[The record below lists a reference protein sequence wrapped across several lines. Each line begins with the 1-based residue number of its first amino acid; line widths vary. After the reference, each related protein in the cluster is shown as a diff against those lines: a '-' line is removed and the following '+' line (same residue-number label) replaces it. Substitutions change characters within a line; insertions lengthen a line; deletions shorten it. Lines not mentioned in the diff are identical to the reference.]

1 MKKLLTILFL
11 FACSF
16 AYAQSLPNVAFP
28 TSEAVA
34 DTYTV
39 NITNYGSSYNDK
51 VALINFRSANSGPAT
66 LNITPSGGSA
76 LGARPLRKYNGTD
89 WVPLA
94 SGDLRGDSS
103 LYFVHYSA
111 NCTCLRIVP
120 QGTGSGGA
128 TPDLDAV
135 LTEGST
141 ATIASAL
148 SVTTNNGVNIQH
160 GDGTVS
166 ASVIMTA
173 VESVFEWDNGTNY
186 GNLTMQASGNQF
198 NGSETFVFTP
208 TATESGVNVG
218 SLAGDPSS
226 PENGDLWYDQ
236 TANELTARI
245 NGANVA
251 LGAGGGGTTTNAV
264 TFNNGGSGAASG
276 TTFDGSVART
286 ISYNTVGAQ
295 PLDSDLTSWA
305 AITRASGF
313 DTWVATP
320 SSANLAATVT
330 DEVGTGFL
338 PFTRP
343 VINTQVAS
351 YVLVASDEW
360 KEVQI
365 NAAGANNLELPPDAA
380 TPIGFQCVYRRTG
393 AGQTTFTLGSGVTAD
408 FSAVVAVDPG
418 QNNLT
423 HIFKDASNHYKV
435 TNGSPGTTA
444 ALTASNAYMTTTIG
458 GSPGN
463 ALNATAS
470 VGVKFTGVTSVA
482 TGDLVQVTAADTWSV
497 LAAVS
502 AGSYLRSGGVST
514 ASVWSTLKLP
524 NTATANRVAYATST
538 NTIGEDAD
546 LTFNGT
552 NLNTTTLT
560 VGAGS
565 TISGYISN
573 TAALDFPSTAAG
585 TCEAL
590 TITLTGAA
598 VGDAVILGVDNASIP
613 GVNYIY
619 PTAWVS
625 ATNTVTVK
633 GCNIQTVSA
642 LDPASGTFK
651 VAIFK

>member
-1 MKKLLTILFL
+1 M
-11 FACSF
+11 
-16 AYAQSLPNVAFP
+16 
-28 TSEAVA
+28 
-34 DTYTV
+34 DV
-39 NITNYGSSYNDK
+39 N
-51 VALINFRSANSGPAT
+51 
-66 LNITPSGGSA
+66 
-76 LGARPLRKYNGTD
+76 
-89 WVPLA
+89 
-94 SGDLRGDSS
+94 
-103 LYFVHYSA
+103 
-111 NCTCLRIVP
+111 
-120 QGTGSGGA
+120 
-128 TPDLDAV
+128 
-135 LTEGST
+135 
-141 ATIASAL
+141 
-148 SVTTNNGVNIQH
+148 
-160 GDGTVS
+160 
-166 ASVIMTA
+166 
-173 VESVFEWDNGTNY
+173 
-186 GNLTMQASGNQF
+186 GNRFT
-198 NGSETFVFTP
+198 GSETFTFTP
-208 TATESGVNVG
+208 TATESGFNPG

-251 LGAGGGGTTTNAV
+251 LGAGSGGTTTNPV

-313 DTWVATP
+313 DTWVTTP
-320 SSANLAATVT
+320 SSSNLAATVT

-585 TCEAL
+585 TCEVL
-590 TITLTGAA
+590 TMTLTGAA

>member
-1 MKKLLTILFL
+1 MKKLLFVLLCVFVGAQAFSQQTDTQNTTQFDVIRNETVPG
-11 FACSF
+11 ANTKGRIAD
-16 AYAQSLPNVAFP
+16 AY
-28 TSEAVA
+28 EALNDSKKSWFIDGTCA
-34 DTYTV
+34 GTNSYTV
-39 NITNYGSSYNDK
+39 SGVNIAAYSSGTWFILAFTNANTSTTVTVTVN
-51 VALINFRSANSGPAT
+51 ALAT
-66 LNITPSGGSA
+66 LALKDNEGNDLAIGDIKAGGTYIVRYNGTHLRIVGATGGSA
-76 LGARPLRKYNGTD
+76 SSSVETIVAGNLIDVDATDPANPEIDVEVGDKGDVTIGANSLTVDANAITFAKMQAITDNRLLG
-89 WVPLA
+89 
-94 SGDLRGDSS
+94 S
-103 LYFVHYSA
+103 
-111 NCTCLRIVP
+111 
-120 QGTGSGGA
+120 QGG
-128 TPDLDAV
+128 
-135 LTEGST
+135 
-141 ATIASAL
+141 
-148 SVTTNNGVNIQH
+148 
-160 GDGTVS
+160 
-166 ASVIMTA
+166 TA
-173 VESVFEWDNGTNY
+173 VEELSLTANDFDLATNTLSIDYANG
-186 GNLTMQASGNQF
+186 
-198 NGSETFVFTP
+198 
-208 TATESGVNVG
+208 
-218 SLAGDPSS
+218 
-226 PENGDLWYDQ
+226 Q
-236 TANELTARI
+236 TANGSTKGFLSAADWT
-245 NGANVA
+245 
-251 LGAGGGGTTTNAV
+251 
-264 TFNNGGSGAASG
+264 TFNSKQTSFTTSSG
-276 TTFDGSVART
+276 
-286 ISYNTVGAQ
+286 
-295 PLDSDLTSWA
+295 
-305 AITRASGF
+305 
-313 DTWVATP
+313 
-320 SSANLAATVT
+320 LAALIS

-408 FSAVVAVDPG
+408 FSAVVALDPG

-463 ALNATAS
+463 ALNAAAS

-585 TCEAL
+585 ACEVL

-613 GVNYIY
+613 DPEYIY